1 MKLVI
6 PNIIWHGEKE
16 RIMAIAIH
24 PTQNLLL
31 TGGSDSKI
39 VEKDN
44 VSEDVG
50 VIKMW
55 TILENSTKMVEF
67 AGAINSGH
75 EQTVNCLKFSPSGK
89 NFASGSDDYKIIIW
103 SQQVRQTFGQSEP
116 RLQWW
121 PFAVLTG
128 HCKEIYDLQ
137 WSKNGEILVSGGLD
151 KYVIV
156 WNVKKQKQLQTLDG
170 HTSYV
175 QGVTID
181 PRLKTIVSLSQ
192 DRTARVWKLL
202 KAQRKNLN
210 NLQFYPQHVVRKL
223 ENAQKAD
230 SQLQSN
236 SQDQQQQSQQ
246 QQIEEKKQNGI
257 FLGETSLFTFVRR
270 PDWSPDGS
278 FYILPAAEFWVD
290 NKPIMGAYGFLRQSP
305 QVPCFFLPTNTPAL
319 VIRFC
324 PKYFTRNPDIQ
335 QPLIDLP
342 YKMIFAIGTVDSLLL
357 YSTDSPTPLAIF
369 GNLHYASI
377 TDILYINQGSNL
389 IAISSCDG
397 FCSFVQ
403 IEEGYFGQEVPIECK
418 NMLYNNDKIEEEDVS
433 KKNEESKKQEIITE
447 QRVEYKET
455 LDGKKKKMII
465 PKTLSID
472 QQCQK

>member
-1 MKLVI
+1 
-6 PNIIWHGEKE
+6 
-16 RIMAIAIH
+16 MAIAIH
-24 PTQNLLL
+24 PTQNLLM
-31 TGGSDSKI
+31 TGGSDSRI
-39 VEKDN
+39 AEKDN
-44 VSEDVG
+44 ISEDVG

-75 EQTVNCLKFSPSGK
+75 EQTVNCLKFSPNGK

-103 SQQVRQTFGQSEP
+103 SQQVRQTF
-116 RLQWW
+116 
-121 PFAVLTG
+121 VLTG

-137 WSKNGEILVSGGLD
+137 WSKNGEIIVSGGLD

-170 HTSYV
+170 HTAYV
-175 QGVTID
+175 QGITID
-181 PRLKTIVSLSQ
+181 PRLKSIVSLSQ
-192 DRTARVWKLL
+192 DRSARVWKVL
-202 KAQRKNLN
+202 KAQKKNLN

-223 ENAQKAD
+223 ENAQKPEG
-230 SQLQSN
+230 QQSI

-246 QQIEEKKQNGI
+246 QAEEKKQNGI

-305 QVPCFFLPTNTPAL
+305 QVPCFFLPTKTPAL

-324 PKYFTRNPDIQ
+324 SKYYNRNQDIQ

-342 YKMIFAIGTVDSLLL
+342 YKMIFAIGTIDSLLL
-357 YSTDSPTPLAIF
+357 YSTDSPIPLAIF

-377 TDILYINQGSNL
+377 TDICFRGSNL
-389 IAISSCDG
+389 IAVSSCDG

-403 IEEGYFGQEVPIECK
+403 IEEGYFGQEVPIEQLPEYIK
-418 NMLYNNDKIEEEDVS
+418 VLYNNDKIEEEEVS
-433 KKNEESKKQEIITE
+433 KKNEESKKQEIVTE

-455 LDGKKKKMII
+455 QDGKKKKVII
-465 PKTLSID
+465 PKTLQLD
-472 QQCQK
+472 QQIQK